1 MNKIIKKKTRDK
13 LNFKK
18 SVPKEE
24 RLFIKQYP
32 ILYPVCDLRGIKRL
46 EVKRAFKLAK
56 NICMKLGI
64 SKAEL
69 EVTFRM
75 NLGRRGLM

>member
-1 MNKIIKKKTRDK
+1 MNKIIKKKKRDK

-32 ILYPVCDLRGIKRL
+32 ILYPVCDLRG
-46 EVKRAFKLAK
+46 VKRAFKLAK

-64 SKAEL
+64 SKVEL

-75 NLGRRGLM
+75 NLVRRGLM